1 MNRFKSVSLVKALL
15 YGSLAIALQ
24 VVLLKESLDVALVL
38 GGLLVGLL
46 ASVQESTADGNEIWS
61 KRLLTLLFII
71 VLGLYFGYR

>member
-1 MNRFKSVSLVKALL
+1 VKALL

>member
-1 MNRFKSVSLVKALL
+1 MNRFRSVSLVKALL
-15 YGSLAIALQ
+15 YGALAIALQ